1 MKKVT
6 YEMSDGTKRTSM
18 KKYPVPVTN
27 ITKSAFNILL
37 TFDEKKETNKT
48 SNSTYLKN

>member
-1 MKKVT
+1 MQKVI
-6 YEMSDGTKRTSM
+6 YEMADGTKRTSM
-18 KKYPVPVTN
+18 KNYTVPVTN